1 MAVEA
6 PISRH
11 KKNNLK
17 IYIAVCLVASAIFAY
32 DGYLSKYKWSKRYDF
47 YKKHF
52 IDNGGKPTST
62 MSFNRR
68 SPPFFIAAAVL
79 LTGYCLAIRKRKIVA
94 AEDELVLSNNL
105 KIPYN
110 RIEKIDKTHFKS
122 KGFFVLTCKDDAGR
136 EIDRKFSDKA
146 HDNLA
151 AVLDELVAKI
161 S

>member
-1 MAVEA
+1 MAIEA

-32 DGYLSKYKWSKRYDF
+32 DGYLSKYKWSKRHDF

-62 MSFNRR
+62 MNFNRK
-68 SPPFFIAAAVL
+68 SPPFLIGAAVL
-79 LTGYCLAIRKRKIVA
+79 LAGYLLAIRNRRIIA
-94 AEDELVLSNNL
+94 DQNELVINGNE
-105 KIPYN
+105 KIAYDSIQ
-110 RIEKIDKTHFKS
+110 RIDKTHFKS
-122 KGFFVLTCKDDAGR
+122 KGFFILTYKNGNDR
-136 EIDRKFSDKA
+136 EVNRKLSDRTY
-146 HDNLA
+146 DNLA
-151 AVLDELVAKI
+151 PILDHLVAKI